1 MYLTSYLS
9 WISRSLRCASATLSA
24 VMSRISWRSMK
35 IGIAAS
41 WPRPTPQSG
50 RWPDILIDP
59 EKVVRVV
66 PGLDCG
72 QSLGV
77 AEIGV
82 GDPVLLFFRHEV
94 DVDASRRERF
104 ARLEHGS
111 RPGDAG
117 SVIRGVAPPRV
128 DVKHEADVAVRVGR
142 RLRRYL
148 IDRTAQLSAHQLA
161 FRRRKSPGKLDQCV
175 NHPVAEGR
183 ERVRLPVVACAGS
196 QQGIENGLPADEGM
210 RPDHVGNRPAN

>member
-9 WISRSLRCASATLSA
+9 CIARSLRCASATLSA

-41 WPRPTPQSG
+41 GRRPTPPSG
-50 RWPDILIDP
+50 GWPDVLVDT
-59 EKVVRVV
+59 EEVVRVV
-66 PGLDCG
+66 SGLDCG
-72 QSLGV
+72 QPLGV
-77 AEIGV
+77 AEIGI
-82 GDPVLLFFRHEV
+82 GDSVLIFFRHEV

-117 SVIRGVAPPRV
+117 SVIRGVVPARV
-128 DVKHEADVAVRVGR
+128 DVEHEADVAVWIGR

-161 FRRRKSPGKLDQCV
+161 FRRRKSPSKLDQCV

-183 ERVRLPVVACAGS
+183 ERMRLPVVACAGS
-196 QQGIENGLPADEGM
+196 QQRIEDGLPADKGM
-210 RPDHVGNRPAN
+210 R